1 MHSIAWFPLREE
13 YSKKFD
19 SKKAWEWTSQK
30 LGQKYGM
37 SNFIFGAI
45 DTLTGSTPEYLSLEH
60 VMLVVA
66 IMEAVDEEVAQQ
78 YLIDGLNV
86 RIGTNFTT
94 LQDVTEEISRRNKT
108 VEDIFIMPEKEEYRY
123 RDGENWICSSFV
135 VGIMK
140 AGGIFGDTIIEPHEF
155 TSRDIYQMDIY
166 DKDFK
171 KHGPMECL
179 EADPELD
186 YCMIYGKYDIRAEG
200 YSTIPLYDH
209 MNERCSSVPPSIYG
223 KRDVKY

>member
-1 MHSIAWFPLREE
+1 
-13 YSKKFD
+13 
-19 SKKAWEWTSQK
+19 
-30 LGQKYGM
+30 
-37 SNFIFGAI
+37 
-45 DTLTGSTPEYLSLEH
+45 
-60 VMLVVA
+60 MLVVA

-140 AGGIFGDTIIEPHEF
+140 AGG
-155 TSRDIYQMDIY
+155 
-166 DKDFK
+166 
-171 KHGPMECL
+171 
-179 EADPELD
+179 
-186 YCMIYGKYDIRAEG
+186 
-200 YSTIPLYDH
+200 YSAIP
-209 MNERCSSVPPSIYG
+209 
-223 KRDVKY
+223 